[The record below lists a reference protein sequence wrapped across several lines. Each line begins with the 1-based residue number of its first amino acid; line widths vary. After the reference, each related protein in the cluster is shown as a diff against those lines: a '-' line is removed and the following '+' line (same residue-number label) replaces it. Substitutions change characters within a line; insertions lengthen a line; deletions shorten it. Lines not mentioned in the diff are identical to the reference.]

1 MRRNA
6 YRKLLPVLLTDFAVK
21 LISLSIVQVVINKQ
35 HIERIVNQVFPGSRQ
50 AWRERYQMLRQEL
63 PYYVSGKHRMIF
75 NVKDF
80 HCRVWDKRMKHRIS
94 REKAQK
100 AQKIQ
105 CKMCELSSANTPP
118 M

>member
-1 MRRNA
+1 
-6 YRKLLPVLLTDFAVK
+6 
-21 LISLSIVQVVINKQ
+21 
-35 HIERIVNQVFPGSRQ
+35 
-50 AWRERYQMLRQEL
+50 
-63 PYYVSGKHRMIF
+63 MIF
-75 NVKDF
+75 NIKDF

-118 M
+118 MQPPTNGSSFVAIMPATLLALISSFAYFAHFRG